1 MWLSTLFLFVTGIL
15 STSVAAFRY
24 DWSNI
29 TCKGLHGPHC
39 GTYLLKVKGQ
49 NDTYLGQSYFV
60 GADALA
66 NDATDAWGRL
76 LHEEYR
82 LIPRLTTVQTLNDTG
97 NFRPFV
103 GTTDMSTC
111 NFQSV
116 ENAVVPYI
124 NTVTNELSYDSWASI
139 SMNATAVTGVAP
151 QLLKASTYGIQ
162 VAICSPGFI
171 TDLFQSPTV
180 NLFNVEDTLPPWCEA
195 IEIEAVCPADVNY
208 DTR

>member
-1 MWLSTLFLFVTGIL
+1 MQSSIILLFITGLF
-15 STSVAAFRY
+15 STSVAAFRF
-24 DWSNI
+24 DWNNI
-29 TCKGLHGPHC
+29 TCKGLHGPRC

-66 NDATDAWGRL
+66 NDATDVWSRFL
-76 LHEEYR
+76 KEEYR

-103 GTTDMSTC
+103 GTTDKSTC
-111 NFQSV
+111 NFQSI

-124 NTVTNELSYDSWASI
+124 NSVTNELSYDSWASL
-139 SMNATAVTGVAP
+139 SMNTTAVTGVAP
-151 QLLKASTYGIQ
+151 QLLNSSTYGVQ
-162 VAICSPGFI
+162 VAICSPGFA

-180 NLFNVEDTLPPWCEA
+180 NIFNTEDVLPPWCEA
-195 IEIEAVCPADVNY
+195 IEVEAVCPADVNY
-208 DTR
+208 RTR